1 MDASRARAA
10 AAVLMRAISMTSA
23 RLATAAALVV
33 ALVALGGS
41 LAGCGKKP
49 APVVDDRANA
59 RSVRVGYVEM
69 RALAGGLSTSGVL
82 VSREEAAVNSEL
94 SGYRVA
100 KVYVEADAHV
110 TAGQPLVQL
119 DDTLLKAQIAQQTA
133 LVAQQQVA
141 AEQADQQADDVKGL
155 DGQGVLAKEQIDQRR
170 FQART
175 SRATLAAQVAALNDL
190 KTRNERLTIRA
201 PVGGLVLERNVRP
214 GDISAVSA
222 TTPMFRM
229 ARDSLVELEAQ
240 VDEGSMAGI
249 RVGDPVQVT
258 IPDGAVI
265 TGRVRLIDPNIDAQT
280 KLGKIRV
287 SLPVRADLRP
297 GGFGRA
303 VFVGLKRTVPA
314 APETAI
320 RYDANGASMM
330 VVGADDR
337 VSQVPVR
344 TGDHSGGYAELLQG
358 PPAGSRVLMGA
369 AAFVLPGDAVKPVAG
384 GVAPVDST
392 AAR

>member
-1 MDASRARAA
+1 MKA
-10 AAVLMRAISMTSA
+10 MSMTPA
-23 RLATAAALVV
+23 RMAIASALVV
-33 ALVALGGS
+33 TLVAASAG
-41 LAGCGKKP
+41 LAGCGKPP

-59 RSVRVGYVEM
+59 RSVRVGQVEM
-69 RALAGGLSTSGVL
+69 RPLAGGLSTSGVL

-110 TAGQPLVQL
+110 AAGQPLAQL
-119 DDTLLKAQIAQQTA
+119 DETLLKAQIAQQTA

-141 AEQADQQADDVKGL
+141 AEQADKQAKDVAGL
-155 DGQGVLAKEQIDQRR
+155 DNQGVISSEQIDQRR
-170 FQART
+170 FQARS
-175 SRATLAAQVAALNDL
+175 SRAALAAQAAQLNDL
-190 KTRNERLTIRA
+190 KTREERLTIRA

-222 TTPMFRM
+222 TAPMFRM

-249 RVGDPVQVT
+249 RVGDAVQVT
-258 IPDGAVI
+258 IPDGSVI
-265 TGRVRLIDPNIDAQT
+265 TGHVRLIDPNVDAQT
-280 KLGKIRV
+280 KLGKIRI

-303 VFVGLKRTVPA
+303 IFIGLSRTVPA
-314 APETAI
+314 VPETAI
-320 RYDANGASMM
+320 RYDANGASVM
-330 VVGADDR
+330 VVGSDDR

-344 TGDHSGGYAELLQG
+344 TGDHSGGYAELLRG
-358 PPAGSRVLMGA
+358 PPAGSRVLLGA
-369 AAFVLPGDAVKPVAG
+369 AAFVLPGDAVKPVEG
-384 GVAPVDST
+384 GSVVPATDKAV
-392 AAR
+392 R